1 MRWLKSHAG
10 ADEKHDINFHWPY
23 EAYSVENRT
32 TTGTSSVLVSLHCM
46 FLFQYQ
52 YADKFLAFKTF
63 LGPRYDEQ
71 VPEANQYH
79 VPMLLMYL
87 EGMQVCAPPLP
98 PSSSLQNPGTYL
110 LSLFQFNLHDYNLLL
125 LYLTFV
131 FTAINTVMI

>member
-32 TTGTSSVLVSLHCM
+32 TTGTSSALVSLHCI

-87 EGMQVCAPPLP
+87 EGMQVCARPPPPPLIILAK
-98 PSSSLQNPGTYL
+98 SRHL
-110 LSLFQFNLHDYNLLL
+110 
-125 LYLTFV
+125 LTFSV
-131 FTAINTVMI
+131 PV